1 MKKRWFHVTGVLAVT
16 LVGALVV
23 PTTALAQ
30 ASDKGGGDGGYEVWI
45 VDQADGA
52 PRPDGSARGAG
63 FLYIY
68 DGNDLQSQLGSAVP
82 EVVDL
87 NGQVSDLCLAKTGA
101 RPVRGH
107 MGRFNTG
114 ETHFVLAFVLSGHV
128 TVINSQTR
136 LAESCVRLPARNG
149 QQQAHA
155 AYTAPDNSYIV
166 SAGQNQKDLVRLK
179 VDFPGKTLVID
190 DIMNLDVGTTPTGA
204 PKQAAGVRPDNAP
217 ICPIVDDSS
226 RYIFTTL
233 RGGGLFVVDGT
244 TTPMKI
250 VAEYDVS
257 WVEGNG
263 CGGIQVGD
271 TMFIDSGGGT
281 AAIPFNGELYAFSVS
296 AVDAA
301 PAGGHAA
308 NQPAPQHV
316 FSVLSTRTDLH
327 GSAVSKRANNRFV
340 WVTDRAANNV
350 EVIDTRTTPPTHA
363 NSFSLA
369 SAEFPDPAPDLIDI
383 APNGQLA
390 FVALRGACP
399 TTANAP
405 GGPET
410 PHNNAVGSTPGLGII
425 RIQGNGISGE
435 MIDVAPITN
444 PAPAGFNCPT
454 RVDDVSGQITNRADP
469 HGARVHRKN
478 RAKKDR

>member
-1 MKKRWFHVTGVLAVT
+1 MSKRWFHVTAVLLVT
-16 LVGALVV
+16 FVGALVA
-23 PTTALAQ
+23 PHAAR
-30 ASDKGGGDGGYEVWI
+30 AADGDGGYEVWI
-45 VDQADGA
+45 VDQADSS
-52 PRPDGSARGAG
+52 PRADGSARQAG
-63 FLYIY
+63 TLYIY
-68 DGNDLQSQLGSAVP
+68 DGNDLQSRGGAAVP
-82 EVVDL
+82 EIVDL
-87 NGQVSDLCLAKTGA
+87 NAQVSDLCLAATGA

-114 ETHFVLAFVLSGHV
+114 ETHFVIAFVMSGHV
-128 TVINSQTR
+128 AVINTADR

-149 QQQAHA
+149 QQQAHS
-155 AYTAPDNSYIV
+155 AYTSPDNSFIV

-190 DIMNLDVGTTPTGA
+190 DIMNLDVGTTPSGA
-204 PKQAAGVRPDNAP
+204 PKQAAGIRPDNAP
-217 ICPIVDDSS
+217 ICPIVDDGS

-233 RGGGLFVVDGT
+233 RGGGLFVVDAKV
-244 TTPMKI
+244 TPMKI
-250 VAEYDVS
+250 VAEYDMT

-271 TMFIDSGGGT
+271 SMFIDSGGGT
-281 AAIPFNGELYAFSVS
+281 AAIPFNGEVYAFSVA
-296 AVDAA
+296 AVAAA
-301 PAGGHAA
+301 PAGGHAP
-308 NQPAPQHV
+308 NQPAFQHV

-327 GSAVSKRANNRFV
+327 GSAMSTRGNDRFV
-340 WVTDRAANNV
+340 WITDRAANNV
-350 EVIDTRTTPPTHA
+350 EVIDTHTTPPTHA

-369 SAEFPDPAPDLIDI
+369 SARFPDPAPDLIDI

-425 RIQGNGISGE
+425 KIERNGVSGE
-435 MIDVAPITN
+435 LIDVAPITN
-444 PAPAGFNCPT
+444 PASAGFNCST
-454 RVDDVSGQITNRADP
+454 RNDDVNGQITNRADP

-478 RAKKDR
+478 RAR